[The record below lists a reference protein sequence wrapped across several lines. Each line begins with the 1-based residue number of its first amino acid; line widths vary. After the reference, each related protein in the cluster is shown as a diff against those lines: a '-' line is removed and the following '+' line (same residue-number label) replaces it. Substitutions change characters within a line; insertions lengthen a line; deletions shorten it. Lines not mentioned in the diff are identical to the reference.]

1 MHHSSSRNGGLL
13 VRRPGLA
20 SPLTKGPSTSFHLLL
35 DPEAQ
40 DPWFAVEAEFKLLG
54 DERRLLIKQAR
65 PHAFSGFEILEDCRE
80 L

>member
-1 MHHSSSRNGGLL
+1 
-13 VRRPGLA
+13 
-20 SPLTKGPSTSFHLLL
+20 LLL